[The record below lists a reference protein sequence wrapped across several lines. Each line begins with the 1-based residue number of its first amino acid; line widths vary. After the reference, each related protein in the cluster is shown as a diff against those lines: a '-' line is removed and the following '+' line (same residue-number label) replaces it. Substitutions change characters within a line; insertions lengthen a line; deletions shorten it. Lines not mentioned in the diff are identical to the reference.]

1 MQEQQQYTTTQEDL
15 QEIEEREAAIRQLEV
30 CNSSELIVLLLH
42 ALFHL
47 RDSKAVPDFD
57 VDEEST
63 WPGSPHS
70 IFHGFLLRLKSY
82 RGSFFMSY
90 CILETCFIQCYDVI
104 LCIFV
109 FYDITYGFDLHAWD
123 IRHPLT
129 AYE

>member
-30 CNSSELIVLLLH
+30 CNPLELIVLLLQ

-47 RDSKAVPDFD
+47 HDSKAVPDFD

-63 WPGSPHS
+63 WSGSPHS

-82 RGSFFMSY
+82 RRSFFY
-90 CILETCFIQCYDVI
+90 ILLHFK
-104 LCIFV
+104 
-109 FYDITYGFDLHAWD
+109 DL
-123 IRHPLT
+123 L
-129 AYE
+129 YSML